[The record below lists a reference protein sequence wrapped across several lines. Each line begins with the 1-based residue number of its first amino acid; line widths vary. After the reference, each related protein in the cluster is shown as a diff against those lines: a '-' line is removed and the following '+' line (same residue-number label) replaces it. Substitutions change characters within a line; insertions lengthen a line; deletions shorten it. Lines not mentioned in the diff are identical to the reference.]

1 MAHASLSTYICSRP
15 CRVYVP
21 PCVVHA
27 YCLTWQYGVGNGV
40 ADASTA
46 LPIEVHYWTA
56 FYISQE
62 KKIVELSCLFIKE
75 NILLSLKTQLYL
87 HIYLES
93 MAPYGV
99 FFLHSEVVLLLCPCN
114 NCLVNLLFVEQVCK
128 CMTALYNNLQ
138 GAFIFGQ
145 MWDSA
150 IEKLTALPSLAF
162 QD

>member
-62 KKIVELSCLFIKE
+62 KKNCRIIVSFYQGKYFAVAKDTTVFAHLSWIHGTLWSFFFCTVKWFCCYAHAIIVWLIYS
-75 NILLSLKTQLYL
+75 LLSRYANVWQHCIITCRV
-87 HIYLES
+87 HS
-93 MAPYGV
+93 
-99 FFLHSEVVLLLCPCN
+99 FLA
-114 NCLVNLLFVEQVCK
+114 K
-128 CMTALYNNLQ
+128 CEIVPLRR
-138 GAFIFGQ
+138 
-145 MWDSA
+145 
-150 IEKLTALPSLAF
+150 
-162 QD
+162 